1 MSTQLLQT
9 TILNEEYLHL
19 DLSKYASTVATIH
32 RRIEETKD
40 EPTGWVNSPLE
51 ENSQLISSIL
61 SVASEI
67 KLNADVLVVIGVGGS
82 YLGAKAIQDA
92 LTPYFGSHPNGIEV
106 LYVGNN
112 MSGAY
117 IHRLIESLASKNVYI
132 NVISKSGSTM
142 EPALAFRVFRQY
154 MEERYGE
161 RAKQRMIVTT
171 DPETGILKG
180 IAEQHG
186 YRQFTIPQNIGGRYS
201 VLTPVGLLPIAVAG
215 VDIIQLLAGAKH
227 AAILLKEESLEKN
240 EAYRYAVIRNELYN
254 QGYKVELLAS
264 FEPALANFHDWWKQ
278 LFGESEGKDKKGLF
292 PATVNFSTDL
302 HAIGQYIQDGSP
314 ILFETLLHFHE
325 IADDYAVPY
334 DYRNEDDLN
343 YLSNRS
349 FNDINATSK
358 QGTAIAHA
366 EGGVPVIQLELDRLD
381 AYHLGYLIYFFM
393 KACAMSA
400 YLLEVNPFDQPG
412 VEAYKKKMLE
422 LLNKVDIKQSERMTI

>member
-9 TILNEEYLHL
+9 TILNEEFLKIDY
-19 DLSKYASTVATIH
+19 SKYTSSVAAIH
-32 RRIEETKD
+32 RHLETTKEEL
-40 EPTGWVNSPLE
+40 TGWLNGPLE
-51 ENSQLISSIL
+51 DNHQLIHSVL
-61 SVASEI
+61 SVANEI
-67 KLNADVLVVIGVGGS
+67 KANADVLVVIGVGGS

-92 LTPYFGSHPNGIEV
+92 LTPYFGNHPNGIEV
-106 LYVGNN
+106 VYIGQN

-117 IHRLIESLASKNVYI
+117 IRHLLKSLVEKEFYI

-154 MEERYGE
+154 LEERYAEG
-161 RAKQRMIVTT
+161 AKDRIIVTT
-171 DPETGILKG
+171 DPEKGILKSM
-180 IAEQHG
+180 AEVHG
-186 YRQFTIPQNIGGRYS
+186 YRQFGIPSNIGGRYS
-201 VLTPVGLLPIAVAG
+201 VLTAVGLLPLAVAG

-227 AAILLKEESLEKN
+227 AAILLKDEKLENN
-240 EAYRYAVIRNELYN
+240 EAYRYAVIRYELFL

-264 FEPALANFHDWWKQ
+264 FEPSLANFHDWWKQ

-302 HAIGQYIQDGSP
+302 HAIGQFIQDGSP
-314 ILFETLLHFHE
+314 ILFETLLHFHQ
-325 IADDYAVPY
+325 IKDDYHVPNLEQ
-334 DYRNEDDLN
+334 DEDKLN

-349 FNDINATSK
+349 FNKINATSK

-366 EGGVPVIQLELDRLD
+366 EGGVPVIQLELERLD

-400 YLLEVNPFDQPG
+400 YLLDVNPFDQPG
-412 VEAYKKKMLE
+412 VEAYKNKMLE
-422 LLNKVDIKQSERMTI
+422 LLKQQRN